1 VKRHPD
7 LESVTARRIDIKRM
21 QGASKDTLNAWFNA
35 FKATV
40 AEFKISN
47 SDIYNMDETGFSI
60 GSMAS
65 TKVIVDSTVKSK
77 WQANPGRQEWIS
89 IVECICADGTA
100 IDPFIIFKG
109 KNVSQHWISEDII
122 PDTWSFSAN
131 SNGWTSNTL
140 GLEWLSSVFEPKTR
154 AKAEGKTRLL
164 ICDGHD
170 SHING
175 FFISFCMANDTQLLI
190 LPPHTS
196 HMLQPLD
203 VAIFGPLKRALTT
216 AMMPL
221 HEARL
226 ERIQKAEW
234 LEAYNKARENCFTSR
249 NISSAWRGAG
259 LIPFDQKRVERNL
272 HIEKTVEPSQAQTA
286 PQTPNKR
293 IYDKLLITSSSPE
306 FGEF

>member
-1 VKRHPD
+1 MERLSTLSSFSKAKTCRNIGF
-7 LESVTARRIDIKRM
+7 LRILFLI
-21 QGASKDTLNAWFNA
+21 
-35 FKATV
+35 
-40 AEFKISN
+40 
-47 SDIYNMDETGFSI
+47 
-60 GSMAS
+60 
-65 TKVIVDSTVKSK
+65 
-77 WQANPGRQEWIS
+77 PG
-89 IVECICADGTA
+89 
-100 IDPFIIFKG
+100 P
-109 KNVSQHWISEDII
+109 
-122 PDTWSFSAN
+122 FSAN

-175 FFISFCMANDTQLLI
+175 FFISFCMANDIQLLI
-190 LPPHTS
+190 LPPYTS

-234 LEAYNKARENCFTSR
+234 MEAYNKARENCFTSR

-293 IYDKLLITSSSPE
+293 IYDKLLITSSSPSLE
-306 FGEF
+306 SFRRHVMTCAMIWWGYRHPSDHSLGGWPIEHSNNLRVVFSTNTKPQFFVTR